1 MRRDLIAALA
11 IAGTLA
17 SGYAPT
23 SALRELETDEERA
36 KERRERI
43 AKANRERNR
52 REIARVESY
61 DKGIDPTNGQKLSRQ
76 QRRQIE
82 RKGIPVK

>member
-1 MRRDLIAALA
+1 VRRDLIAALA
-11 IAGTLA
+11 IAGALA
-17 SGYAPT
+17 SGYDIVN
-23 SALRELETDEERA
+23 RRDVETDEERT

-52 REIARVESY
+52 REIPHIESY
-61 DKGIDPTNGQKLSRQ
+61 DKGIDPTNGRKLSRQ

-82 RKGIPVK
+82 RKGIPTK